1 MLYKNSVFL
10 VMNNF
15 KVNPENPEGIVR
27 PGRWK
32 MNEHE
37 FSRLNIINW

>member
-27 PGRWK
+27 PVRWK
-32 MNEHE
+32 MNVNA
-37 FSRLNIINW
+37 FFRLGK